1 MRSDCPCGKHLHMA
15 ASKPA
20 RQCTLIMLSTGKR
33 CGGVALR
40 GKPFC
45 YHHDGNHKEHT
56 RERILCQRL
65 DRLGDKLDAMD
76 TAQLLN
82 FLQQK
87 LTALPKTLSRFPEVS
102 YALVYTLDRIGEIT
116 SLEST
121 LRRFLQ
127 QNQQFVAA
135 CRQCRANPATYP
147 QYLRNQRFSSQA
159 NFRKL
164 NEINE
169 LAGAGRIRNYALSR
183 PCGSA

>member
-1 MRSDCPCGKHLHMA
+1 MA
-15 ASKPA
+15 ASNPA
-20 RQCTLIMLSTGKR
+20 RQCTLILPSSGKR

-65 DRLGDKLDAMD
+65 DRLGDRLAAMD

-102 YALVYTLDRIGEIT
+102 YALVYALDRLGEIT

-121 LRRFLQ
+121 LRWFVQ
-127 QNQQFVAA
+127 QNQQFAA
-135 CRQCRANPATYP
+135 SLQAMSSESSNLPAISPKST
-147 QYLRNQRFSSQA
+147 
-159 NFRKL
+159 
-164 NEINE
+164 I
-169 LAGAGRIRNYALSR
+169 
-183 PCGSA
+183 